1 MPNTPHSSRRRAP
14 SRSKPTSPS
23 LIVVSA
29 LEMAASLGSSP
40 GHQNGDRRPPG
51 QGSPVQ
57 GLPVQG
63 LAGCVGWA
71 GAAGLLRMA
80 SSFCLSV
87 GAMAPAGGAGAIS
100 AFLGGGGGADVSAG
114 GAAGGSAGAPSA
126 GVAGVPVF
134 FPHPPLLS
142 FGAPG

>member
-1 MPNTPHSSRRRAP
+1 MPNTPHSSRRRSP
-14 SRSKPTSPS
+14 SRSKSRSPS

-63 LAGCVGWA
+63 LAGCVGLA

-114 GAAGGSAGAPSA
+114 GAASESSGASSA
-126 GVAGVPVF
+126 GVAVVLVF
-134 FPHPPLLS
+134 FHQPS
-142 FGAPG
+142 IVCSASSG

>member
-1 MPNTPHSSRRRAP
+1 MPNTPHSSRRRSP
-14 SRSKPTSPS
+14 SRSKSRSPS

-57 GLPVQG
+57 GL
-63 LAGCVGWA
+63 AGCVGLA

-114 GAAGGSAGAPSA
+114 GAASESSGASSA